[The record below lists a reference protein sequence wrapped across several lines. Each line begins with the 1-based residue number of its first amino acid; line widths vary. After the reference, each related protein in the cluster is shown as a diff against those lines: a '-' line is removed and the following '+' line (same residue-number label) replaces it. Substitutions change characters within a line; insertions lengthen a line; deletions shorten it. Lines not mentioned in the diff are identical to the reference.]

1 MFVNCFH
8 VFSLSALPCRKPEN
22 AQVPPSFPVVG
33 LVFYLPHPK
42 PPVLPDVRNRAIN
55 GSADLDLRRKNCEQ
69 DEKTSAFAP
78 VQACG
83 YGSTGADPA
92 EVPLY
97 ISFLS
102 HYSSKA
108 PGNLFQ
114 GFRGPC
120 CCHDHLRRGWIC
132 TSGIATLS

>member
-1 MFVNCFH
+1 MSIVSMFFLCQLCH
-8 VFSLSALPCRKPEN
+8 AASRKTHK
-22 AQVPPSFPVVG
+22 SHRRFRWWD
-33 LVFYLPHPK
+33 LFFYLPYPK

-55 GSADLDLRRKNCEQ
+55 GSADLALRRKNYEQ

>member
-1 MFVNCFH
+1 MFPCF
-8 VFSLSALPCRKPEN
+8 FLCQLCYAASRKTHK
-22 AQVPPSFPVVG
+22 SHRRFRWWD
-33 LVFYLPHPK
+33 LFFYLPYPK

-55 GSADLDLRRKNCEQ
+55 GSADLALRRKNYEQ

-83 YGSTGADPA
+83 YVSTGADPA

-102 HYSSKA
+102 HYNSKA
-108 PGNLFQ
+108 PGNLEK

>member
-1 MFVNCFH
+1 MFPCFFF
-8 VFSLSALPCRKPEN
+8 VSSAMPQAGKRTSPTVVSGGGTCFFICRT
-22 AQVPPSFPVVG
+22 Q
-33 LVFYLPHPK
+33 K

-55 GSADLDLRRKNCEQ
+55 GSADLALRRKNYEQ

-83 YGSTGADPA
+83 YVSTGADPA
-92 EVPLY
+92 KVPLY

-108 PGNLFQ
+108 PGNLEK